1 MSAQIKRR
9 QNLNQLVD
17 EAIRTRVKVREL
29 RIDLSSLLLE
39 KPRKAELESALTA
52 ASLESE
58 QVLIMLRD
66 QLLHGEVY
74 SEEDG

>member
-52 ASLESE
+52 AKLESE
-58 QVLIMLRD
+58 QVLVMLGD
-66 QLLHGEVY
+66 QLLHGEVC
-74 SEEDG
+74 SEEV